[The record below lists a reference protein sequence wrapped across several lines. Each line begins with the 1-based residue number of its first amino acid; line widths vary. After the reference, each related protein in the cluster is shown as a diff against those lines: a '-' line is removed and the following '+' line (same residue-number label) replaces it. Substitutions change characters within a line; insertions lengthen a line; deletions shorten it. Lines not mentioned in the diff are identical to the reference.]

1 MRTDNLILRS
11 GPEGRVSKDGN
22 EHNVCG
28 PSFETRAS
36 RAPQDEVNF
45 ERGRF

>member
-1 MRTDNLILRS
+1 MKPNDLTLRS
-11 GPEGRVSKDGN
+11 GPEGRVSKGGN
-22 EHNVCG
+22 EHRACG

-36 RAPQDEVNF
+36 RATQDEVNF

>member
-1 MRTDNLILRS
+1 MKADDLILRS
-11 GPEGRVSKDGN
+11 GPKGRVSKDGN
-22 EHNVCG
+22 KHRACG